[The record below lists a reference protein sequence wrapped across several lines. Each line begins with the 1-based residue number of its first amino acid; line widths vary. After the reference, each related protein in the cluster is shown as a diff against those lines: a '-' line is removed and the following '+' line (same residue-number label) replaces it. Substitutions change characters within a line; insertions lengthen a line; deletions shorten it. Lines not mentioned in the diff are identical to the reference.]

1 MLLIDTPMIEN
12 GPVNHQLL
20 GRLEPLMMSG
30 MNFFKEL
37 DLECFINGTEEVRSK
52 VTEVN
57 KTHLLCPLPTHI
69 TLIGQYQFMVYARSI
84 DL

>member
-12 GPVNHQLL
+12 LPVNHQLL

-30 MNFFKEL
+30 MNLFKEL
-37 DLECFINGTEEVRSK
+37 DLECFINGTEEVRSN
-52 VTEVN
+52 VTQVN
-57 KTHLLCPLPTHI
+57 KTHLLCPLPTQI